1 MPANIAKD
9 KYGFLSVYA
18 DEKPWHPEIGSI
30 VVGAMSAEQVIKAS
44 RANGGVGLGFIVET
58 QPAYAKV
65 GGRFIEAPEHRA
77 IVRKDSREV
86 FGFASAEYKPIQ
98 NIDALRL
105 PQAIV
110 KTRQAGWI
118 SAGAIGNGAKLFATL
133 DLSKL
138 ADVKIP
144 GDPSKIK
151 TFLSCTWS
159 HDALE
164 ALRVGFSARRLE
176 CANMRR
182 MQLASWDSGRD
193 LSVRIIH
200 AGNVE
205 DQMEE
210 ARRVLG
216 FATEVIADYTKLM
229 TQLADIAVTPK
240 WFSTE
245 FLTKLIP
252 IPPEMDRT
260 RPREEAREA
269 IAHLFAGSKTLVG
282 VKPTA
287 YRALQAVDEYADHF
301 RPMRTQDPQVAAE
314 RRMRALLGD
323 GPAADLKTLALK
335 LLREE
340 FELAPAK
347 VPVLAGRN

>member
-1 MPANIAKD
+1 MSSNIAKD

-30 VVGAMSAEQVIKAS
+30 VVGAMTAEQVIKAS

-65 GGRFIEAPEHRA
+65 GGRFVEAPSHRA
-77 IVRKDSREV
+77 IVRKDTREV
-86 FGFASAEYKPIQ
+86 FGFGSAEYKPIQ

-110 KTRQAGWI
+110 KTKQAGWI
-118 SAGAIGNGAKLFATL
+118 SCGAIGNGAKLFATL

-138 ADVKIP
+138 GDIKIP
-144 GDPSKIK
+144 GDPSKTK
-151 TFLSCTWS
+151 MLLSATWS

-164 ALRVGFSARRLE
+164 ALRIGFSARRIE

-182 MQLASWDSGRD
+182 MQLASWDGGAN

-200 AGNVE
+200 TGNVD

-216 FATEVIADYTKLM
+216 FATELIADYTKLM
-229 TQLADIAVTPK
+229 TQLAEIAVTPK
-240 WFSTE
+240 WLSTE
-245 FLTKLIP
+245 FLPKLIP
-252 IPPEMDRT
+252 TPPEMERPLART
-260 RPREEAREA
+260 EAREA

-301 RPMRTQDPQVAAE
+301 RPMRTQDSQIAAE
-314 RRMRALLGD
+314 RRMRTLLGD

-335 LLREE
+335 LMREE
-340 FELAPAK
+340 FELAPVK
-347 VPVLAGRN
+347 VPVLASRS